1 MRTLEQIEKELQEAR
16 EALNHVQGTTTEVY
30 SRIVGYYRSVRNWN
44 RGKREEYGERKLF
57 RVLPAEAYTAEIPRN
72 ALVQVDEPKR
82 ADENARLSKAT
93 AGELSRLVLFV
104 RSACPACPPAKDAAH
119 SLGIPVELVDADTEA
134 GLSEASRRNVLSTPT
149 AILLDPAGREIA
161 RARDA
166 KSILAFAREMNLL
179 QPAV

>member
-104 RSACPACPPAKDAAH
+104 RSACPACPPAPAQNT
-119 SLGIPVELVDADTEA
+119 LGGTARF
-134 GLSEASRRNVLSTPT
+134 SRRMCLLTPCLHVGT
-149 AILLDPAGREIA
+149 QQVRGLLPW
-161 RARDA
+161 
-166 KSILAFAREMNLL
+166 
-179 QPAV
+179 